1 MSARFD
7 AVRLYFRPLTGADCS
22 PQYLGWL
29 TDPEV
34 NRYLETR
41 FAQQSIESI
50 RAFVEGVN
58 AGDGEHLF
66 GIFLRAGERHIGN
79 IKIGPINRQ
88 HQLADIS
95 LFIGERGCWGQG
107 YATEAI
113 VAASRHAF
121 GSLQV
126 RKLSAGMYAPNQAS
140 YRAFRKAGYREEA
153 RRPAHY
159 LLEGKPCDILE
170 LGCRPEDLR

>member
-7 AVRLYFRPLTGADCS
+7 AVRLYFRSLTGADCS

-41 FAQQSIESI
+41 FTPQSIESI

-58 AGDGEHLF
+58 ARDHQHLF
-66 GIFLRAGERHIGN
+66 GIFLRSGARHIGN

-88 HQLADIS
+88 HRLGDIS

-113 VAASRHAF
+113 GAASHYAF
-121 GSLQV
+121 DVLQV

-140 YRAFRKAGYREEA
+140 YRAFLKAGYREEA
-153 RRPAHY
+153 RRPGHY
-159 LLEGKPCDILE
+159 LLDGKPCDILE